1 MKKIF
6 TVLIFSMCTFS
17 YTNNDLI
24 IGKYNNS
31 VILKDEK
38 KEKSS
43 LLILDKENLYS
54 LKLDTKVT
62 YKKND
67 SVIKEE
73 DKQEQTTKNPIKY
86 ITNLMIEINKKTAY
100 EVEKNKLEKQFV
112 NYLLDLKNN
121 ELIGNK
127 VFTNNN
133 SLNSKIYLEFSN
145 KQNNYS
151 KYNIYEALD
160 SYVFNKVSNISKNN
174 NDVIKYLYIE
184 KNYNRFDKIELGIT
198 NRKSIL
204 GEEIKYNINSKI
216 YIKPII

>member
-6 TVLIFSMCTFS
+6 TVLIFSICAFS

-24 IGKYNNS
+24 IGKYSNNS
-31 VILKDEK
+31 ILKDVK

-43 LLILDKENLYS
+43 LLVLYNENLYS

-67 SVIKEE
+67 SVVNEE
-73 DKQEQTTKNPIKY
+73 KQEQTTKNPIKY

-100 EVEKNKLEKQFV
+100 EVEKSKLEKQFV
-112 NYLLDLKNN
+112 NYLLDLKNH
-121 ELIGNK
+121 ELVGNK
-127 VFTNNN
+127 VFTKNN
-133 SLNSKIYLEFSN
+133 SINSKIYLEFSN

-160 SYVFNKVSNISKNN
+160 SYVFNKVNNIAKNN

-184 KNYNRFDKIELGIT
+184 KSYNRFDKIELGIT